1 MGMMDNRRSG
11 SCVEVT
17 SLASRRWMG
26 YHCPAK
32 VEMGVVM
39 VVMVVEAAV
48 DEGRA
53 AEGLLLGVLNQDN
66 LGNVYT
72 PRFRPILWLRDEAS
86 T

>member
-1 MGMMDNRRSG
+1 
-11 SCVEVT
+11 
-17 SLASRRWMG
+17 
-26 YHCPAK
+26 
-32 VEMGVVM
+32 M
-39 VVMVVEAAV
+39 VVVEAAA

-72 PRFRPILWLRDEAS
+72 PRFRPILWPRDEAG